1 MSHKSMYYSEKS
13 YVMLG
18 YNDDNGQMSNF
29 ASILK
34 YHLSTNWA
42 VWKSF
47 KNTKEWAMTD
57 LNMLTGSR
65 DIAFQS

>member
-1 MSHKSMYYSEKS
+1 MIITHIVFNQDQSSMSHKSMYYSEKS

-34 YHLSTNWA
+34 YHLSTN
-42 VWKSF
+42 
-47 KNTKEWAMTD
+47 
-57 LNMLTGSR
+57 
-65 DIAFQS
+65 